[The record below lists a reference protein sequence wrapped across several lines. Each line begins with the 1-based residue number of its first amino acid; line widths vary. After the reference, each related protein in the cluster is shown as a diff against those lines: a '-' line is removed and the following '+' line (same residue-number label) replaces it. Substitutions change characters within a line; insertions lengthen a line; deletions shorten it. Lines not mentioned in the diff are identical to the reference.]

1 MHFRVAVEYQDC
13 IDVQIFHRPMKTHK
27 KQSWAVP
34 SNVQRGLE
42 FHGGVE
48 YNEAMD
54 VLKTKKIGFIY
65 HPAKRD
71 NDAVIERLALQA
83 RESGFACVA
92 KGYAEG
98 SFPFADAD
106 TCEDVDFI
114 VVLGGDGSVITASDF
129 AASYGVPL
137 LGVNNGR
144 VGFLTEVEI
153 SEFALALERIKRG
166 EFTLEKKMMLECSL
180 FGENYSCLND
190 FTVYKKTVAEVAHL
204 NIFVDGKSTG
214 DILCD
219 GVVIST
225 PTGAT
230 AYSLSAGGPIIA
242 PGLDCIL
249 ITPICPH
256 SMCVR
261 PIVARADSQV
271 LVTAYSECLLAR
283 AGDFTVHIYPGDN
296 VTLKKSDV
304 TCDFITFEEHNP
316 YSMVRQKLS

>member
-1 MHFRVAVEYQDC
+1 M
-13 IDVQIFHRPMKTHK
+13 
-27 KQSWAVP
+27 
-34 SNVQRGLE
+34 QRGLE

-54 VLKTKKIGFIY
+54 ILKTKKIGFIY

-71 NDAVIERLALQA
+71 NDAVIERLALLA
-83 RESGFACVA
+83 RESGFLCVA
-92 KGYAEG
+92 KGYAE
-98 SFPFADAD
+98 FADSD
-106 TCEDVDFI
+106 DCSEVDFM

-129 AASYGVPL
+129 AADYGVPL

-153 SEFALALERIKRG
+153 SEFALALEKIKLG

-180 FGENYSCLND
+180 FGEHYSCLND
-190 FTVYKKTVAEVAHL
+190 FTVYKKNVAEVAHL
-204 NIFVDGKSTG
+204 NISVDGKSTG

-261 PIVARADSQV
+261 PIVARADSEV

-283 AGDFTVHIYPGDN
+283 AGDFNVQLHSGDN
-296 VTLKKSDV
+296 VLLKKSDV

-316 YSMVRQKLS
+316 YSLVRQKLS